1 MIGIPV
7 LVFILIFAFVFQIMK
22 LKLKVV
28 FVFFM
33 VLQASF
39 AQAPQLS
46 EKAQISV
53 LTCSTGNEL
62 FSSFGHTAIRVQDA
76 SLGIDVV
83 YNYGTFD
90 FNKPN
95 FYLNFA
101 KGKLVYSL
109 SRRRFEN
116 FLYNYELEKRWV
128 KEQILDLNTSENNLL
143 FKFLENNYLPEN
155 RDYLYD
161 PLFNNCSSITGD
173 VLEKEFEGGIIF
185 NGSHL
190 EEKYT
195 FRELVRQY
203 IPLNSWGMFGIDL
216 AFGGVTDKTATVR
229 EHMFM
234 PYYAMEQLANTT
246 KAGKPLLK
254 RERTI
259 LNYPEDSGND
269 QDSLLTSPI
278 FWFMML
284 LAFVIAITLLDYRHQ
299 GHNKILDFLLFF
311 VSGLAGLLILVLWF
325 ATDHIVT
332 GKNFN
337 FLWLMPV
344 NLFVAFKI
352 ITKKEMPIWLPKYL
366 WFAIACIGIVLLIWV
381 FRIQILSPLNI
392 PLMLALIIRYL
403 FLLKKI

>member
-1 MIGIPV
+1 
-7 LVFILIFAFVFQIMK
+7 MK
-22 LKLKVV
+22 LKLKIA
-28 FVFFM
+28 FIFLL

-39 AQAPQLS
+39 SQAPNLS
-46 EKAQISV
+46 DKAQISV
-53 LTCSTGNEL
+53 LTCATGNEL
-62 FSSFGHTAIRVQDA
+62 FSSFGHTAIRVQDV

-90 FNKPN
+90 FNQPN

-116 FLYNYELEKRWV
+116 FLYSYELEKRWV
-128 KEQILDLNTSENNLL
+128 KEQILDLNTAENNQL
-143 FKFLENNYLPEN
+143 FKFLEINYLPEN

-173 VLEKEFEGGIIF
+173 ILENQFKDEIVFRDTHLEK
-185 NGSHL
+185 
-190 EEKYT
+190 KYT

-216 AFGGVTDKTATVR
+216 AFGGVTDNTASVR

-234 PYYAMEQLANTT
+234 PYYAMEQLANTN
-246 KAGKPLLK
+246 KANKPLLK

-278 FWFMML
+278 FWFMLL
-284 LAFVIAITLLDYRHQ
+284 LAFVIAITLLDYRHHS
-299 GHNKILDFLLFF
+299 HNKWLDFFLFF
-311 VSGLAGLLILVLWF
+311 ISGGAGLLILLLWV
-325 ATDHIVT
+325 ATDHVVT
-332 GKNFN
+332 GNNFN
-337 FLWLMPV
+337 FLWLMPF
-344 NLFVAFKI
+344 NLIIAFKLI
-352 ITKKEMPIWLPKYL
+352 SKKAMPLWLPKYL
-366 WFAIACIGIVLLIWV
+366 WFALACIGIVLLIWV
-381 FRIQILSPLNI
+381 LKIQILSPLNI
-392 PLMLALIIRYL
+392 PLMLVLVIRYL
-403 FLLKKI
+403 FLLKKSQDALLHN